1 MISNSCRTWPIQN
14 PKINNSF
21 YLQPQV
27 GDDSDD
33 NSRRKGKRNVD
44 DEDSE
49 EDDDDDEDDDDQP
62 RKRGRPK
69 MSKTSV
75 KGFNDSEIRRF
86 IKSFK
91 KFGRPMTRF
100 VFLTKRKIL

>member
-1 MISNSCRTWPIQN
+1 MNSAN
-14 PKINNSF
+14 PKKNVSF

-100 VFLTKRKIL
+100 VFLTK